1 MVDEVQV
8 INDDYDNDDVAVVEP
23 AMSERDKFLFDNLV
37 RTINAHKKANSNA
50 PPKPPK
56 IGEEDAGKKKLE
68 YAKKLE
74 EAIQSIT
81 PKSPIET
88 DPDVID
94 KSPMDLD
101 VAGSGLNVPLASID
115 KEILIEKSIVLIP
128 LKFEEE
134 EKEVTEVPTNLTR
147 PRREYPCK
155 MCDYK
160 GTKTNHL
167 TRHMRKHHVIMVDN
181 MARIF
186 PTQQKPAENN
196 EGNLVDQIL
205 EDVSQVE
212 SCIVSTD
219 VLDGIGNVDV
229 KVEAEDCFKD
239 VTMTGVDSKSE
250 LAGKICMKDDIM
262 DLMKVAVGN
271 IENVAPKAEDGK
283 DNLLVKNIGFITCSE
298 CSFSSK
304 NKVVMREHEK
314 SIHSGEVRYCQC
326 LNLSSN

>member
-1 MVDEVQV
+1 MD
-8 INDDYDNDDVAVVEP
+8 
-23 AMSERDKFLFDNLV
+23 
-37 RTINAHKKANSNA
+37 TIDFTIIKCLQSHKQLLTSNA
-50 PPKPPK
+50 AIVDYIRGASSPS
-56 IGEEDAGKKKLE
+56 ISV
-68 YAKKLE
+68 KLE

-81 PKSPIET
+81 PKPPIQT

-94 KSPMDLD
+94 KSPIDLD
-101 VAGSGLNVPLASID
+101 VEGAGLNVPLASID

-134 EKEVTEVPTNLTR
+134 EKEVTEVPPNLTR

-196 EGNLVDQIL
+196 EENLVDQIL
-205 EDVSQVE
+205 EDVSPVE
-212 SCIVSTD
+212 NCIVSTD

-283 DNLLVKNIGFITCSE
+283 DNLLVKTIGFITCSE

>member
-1 MVDEVQV
+1 MGDEVEV
-8 INDDYDNDDVAVVEP
+8 INDDYNNDDVAVVVNEEP
-23 AMSERDKFLFDNLV
+23 AMSARDKFLFDNLV

-81 PKSPIET
+81 PKSPVPPDFDVFDKRPI
-88 DPDVID
+88 DPD
-94 KSPMDLD
+94 
-101 VAGSGLNVPLASID
+101 GEVPEKID
-115 KEILIEKSIVLIP
+115 KEIVIEKSIVLIP
-128 LKFEEE
+128 LKLEEE
-134 EKEVTEVPTNLTR
+134 EKEVKEVSPNLAK

-181 MARIF
+181 MASIF
-186 PTQQKPAENN
+186 PPQQKPAENQ
-196 EGNLVDQIL
+196 EENLVDQIL
-205 EDVSQVE
+205 EDVSPTE
-212 SCIVSTD
+212 NSTD

-229 KVEAEDCFKD
+229 KVEAEDCFKN
-239 VTMTGVDSKSE
+239 VTMTGVDSISTLGEKDSF
-250 LAGKICMKDDIM
+250 KDDIYN
-262 DLMKVAVGN
+262 LMKLAVGHV
-271 IENVAPKAEDGK
+271 ENVAPKKEEDGK
-283 DNLLVKNIGFITCSE
+283 DNLLAKTNGFITCSE

-314 SIHSGEVRYCQC
+314 SIHSGEVR
-326 LNLSSN
+326 

>member
-1 MVDEVQV
+1 MVGEVEV
-8 INDDYDNDDVAVVEP
+8 INDDYDNDDVAVVVEEP

-81 PKSPIET
+81 PKSPIQT
-88 DPDVID
+88 
-94 KSPMDLD
+94 DLD
-101 VAGSGLNVPLASID
+101 ALGPEGSQGGLSLPVATID
-115 KEILIEKSIVLIP
+115 NEILVEKSIVLIP

-134 EKEVTEVPTNLTR
+134 EKEVKEVLPNLVR

-167 TRHMRKHHVIMVDN
+167 TRHMRKHHVMMVEN

-186 PTQQKPAENN
+186 PPQQKSAENK
-196 EGNLVDQIL
+196 EENLVDQIL
-205 EDVSQVE
+205 EDVPPIE
-212 SCIVSTD
+212 NCIDSTN
-219 VLDGIGNVDV
+219 VLDGIGNIEV

-250 LAGKICMKDDIM
+250 LEKKDCMKDDIM
-262 DLMKVAVGN
+262 DLMKLAVGHV
-271 IENVAPKAEDGK
+271 ENVVPKEEDGK
-283 DNLLVKNIGFITCSE
+283 VNLLVKTNSFITCSE

-314 SIHSGEVRYCQC
+314 SIHSGEVR
-326 LNLSSN
+326 